1 MLGSNLCF
9 DFVKQTSFSP
19 ETARICNWYDRT
31 GGHSFFKHAARLFPF
46 SVMEYMELLER
57 KDPTC

>member
-19 ETARICNWYDRT
+19 ETARISNWYDRT
-31 GGHSFFKHAARLFPF
+31 GISIGYRHVVKVFPF